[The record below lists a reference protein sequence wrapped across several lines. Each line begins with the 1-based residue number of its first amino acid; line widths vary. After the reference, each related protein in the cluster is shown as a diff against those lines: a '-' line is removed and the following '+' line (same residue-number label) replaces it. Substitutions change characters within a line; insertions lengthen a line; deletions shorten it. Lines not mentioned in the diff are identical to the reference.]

1 MKTREELEAEIRL
14 LHARQARILE
24 IIRENVEIVQA
35 HRNNEP
41 IPDELIAGHC
51 RRVTEI
57 AEDRLT

>member
-35 HRNNEP
+35 ARNGEP
-41 IPDELIAGHC
+41 IPKDTILSHS
-51 RRVTEI
+51 RRI
-57 AEDRLT
+57 MDMAEDKL